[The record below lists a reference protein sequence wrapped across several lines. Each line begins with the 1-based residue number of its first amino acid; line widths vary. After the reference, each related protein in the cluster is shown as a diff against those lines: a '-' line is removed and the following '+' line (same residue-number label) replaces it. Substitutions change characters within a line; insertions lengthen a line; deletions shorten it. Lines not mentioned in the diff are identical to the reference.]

1 MSENYYKILEVEP
14 TASLEDIKKS
24 YRRLSL
30 KHHPDRNGGSAESV
44 QKFQKINE
52 AFENIGDAEKRK
64 RYDFS
69 NRFGSESPFT
79 SMFGG
84 GNPFTTSP
92 EFETGQFPGVTTPED
107 LLKHIFGAGGGMP
120 FGPMNMG
127 SANIRIFKNGIPVD
141 VKTTSPMS
149 EFEMHFGGANGM
161 ESKPTAITKKITI
174 DMITSIMGDKYP
186 LEYER
191 WVLEE
196 GIKKTETVKIYVD
209 IPMGID
215 TNEIIMIKDAGNIIH
230 ERCKGDVK
238 LIITVE
244 NDTIFKR
251 QGMDLIMDKKLSL
264 KESLCGFTFE
274 VKHLNGRTYTLTTPA
289 GNVIQ
294 PGHTKTIADLGVMRD
309 GRVGRLIVQF
319 GVEYPSR
326 LDEGVVEK
334 LKEIL

>member
-1 MSENYYKILEVEP
+1 MSEDYYKILEVQP
-14 TASLEDIKKS
+14 NSSLEDIKKS

-30 KHHPDRNGGSAESV
+30 KHHPDRNGGSVDAV
-44 QKFQKINE
+44 KKFQQISE
-52 AFENIGDAEKRK
+52 AYDNIGDPEKRK
-64 RYDFS
+64 RYDFN
-69 NRFGSESPFT
+69 NRFGSNPFGQ
-79 SMFGG
+79 MFGG
-84 GNPFTTSP
+84 GPPFQSSP

-107 LLKHIFGAGGGMP
+107 LLKHIFGGGAGMP

-127 SANIRIFKNGIPVD
+127 SANIKMFRNGVPVNP
-141 VKTTSPMS
+141 TTSPMS

-161 ESKPTAITKKITI
+161 ESKPAAITKKVTI

-191 WVLEE
+191 WTLED
-196 GIKKTETVKIYVD
+196 GAKKSETVKIYVD

-215 TNEIIMIKDAGNIIH
+215 TNEIIIVKDAGNVIH
-230 ERCKGDVK
+230 DKCKGDVK
-238 LIITVE
+238 IIVTVE
-244 NDTIFKR
+244 NDSIFKR
-251 QGMDLIMDKKLSL
+251 QGMDLLMDKNLTL

-309 GRVGRLIVQF
+309 GKVGRLIVKF
-319 GVEYPSR
+319 VVEYPNQ
-326 LDEGVVEK
+326 LDERVVEK
-334 LKEIL
+334 LKELL